1 MDSTEHECRVELLNS
16 RVSSFAESVVVS
28 PIITANHKANPEPI
42 PGTAKST
49 MSIANDV

>member
-28 PIITANHKANPEPI
+28 PINSEPQGEPKPI

-49 MSIANDV
+49 MSS